1 MASDHLVVVR
11 PGVGAG
17 IVPSWRRYLQQ
28 SVFIVAEGDRQ
39 VDYFREGHDIVVPG
53 KVNIALCMPSACPLM
68 TF

>member
-1 MASDHLVVVR
+1 MASDHLCRR

-28 SVFIVAEGDRQ
+28 SIFVVAEGDRQ

-53 KVNIALCMPSACPLM
+53 KASMGL
-68 TF
+68 

>member
-1 MASDHLVVVR
+1 MASDHLCR
-11 PGVGAG
+11 PPGVGAG

-53 KVNIALCMPSACPLM
+53 KASMAFRVPSECPLSAI
-68 TF
+68 